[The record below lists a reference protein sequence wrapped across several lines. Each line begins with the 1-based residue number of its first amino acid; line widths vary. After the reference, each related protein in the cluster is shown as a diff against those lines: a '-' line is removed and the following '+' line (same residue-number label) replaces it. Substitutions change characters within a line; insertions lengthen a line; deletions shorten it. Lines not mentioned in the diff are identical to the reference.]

1 MQLHI
6 LDIKQIMG
14 KTYLKRQNK
23 ATANISFAK
32 VHLKKYIYYQL
43 IFIDYQ
49 YIYIIFASQF

>member
-1 MQLHI
+1 MRIRGACAAPYSGH
-6 LDIKQIMG
+6 
-14 KTYLKRQNK
+14 K
-23 ATANISFAK
+23 ATACIIFAK